1 MAEMDMQQEQGE
13 LSSWEKVSQLA
24 QSGQP
29 QAMQEIAQI
38 AEQEI
43 QSQQAEMQGAQAGQ
57 GGSFEEK
64 LMAAKKAQAGGG
76 ENA

>member
-1 MAEMDMQQEQGE
+1 MAEMDMGQEKSE
-13 LSSWEKVSQLA
+13 LSAWDKVSQLA
-24 QSGQP
+24 QSGNP
-29 QAMQEIAQI
+29 QALQEIAQI
-38 AEQEI
+38 AEQEL
-43 QSQQAEMQGAQAGQ
+43 QAQQAEMQGEKEQG